1 VAVNVAHGQVAADS
15 IGGEALHFSGFK
27 HGNALPTTHRRAGS
41 PLSLGQEVRVDRDG
55 VGAGLAAEQHAIKRP
70 DTDQA
75 ESEADSLSGIVVLRA
90 SDEVQGNVLLF
101 IDG

>member
-1 VAVNVAHGQVAADS
+1 
-15 IGGEALHFSGFK
+15 
-27 HGNALPTTHRRAGS
+27 
-41 PLSLGQEVRVDRDG
+41 LSLGQEVRVDRYGVG
-55 VGAGLAAEQHAIKRP
+55 VGAGLAGEQHAIKRP

-75 ESEADSLSGIVVLRA
+75 ASEADSLSGIVVLRA